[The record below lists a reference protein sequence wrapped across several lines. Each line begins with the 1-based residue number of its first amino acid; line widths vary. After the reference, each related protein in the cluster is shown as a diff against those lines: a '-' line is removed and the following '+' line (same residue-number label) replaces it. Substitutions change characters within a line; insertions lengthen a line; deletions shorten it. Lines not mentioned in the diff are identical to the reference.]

1 MNPSKDLAEVVT
13 DELLQLRARVQSLL
27 SEGSHPASDANDAYV
42 SALIGHLFVS
52 LLSGFGPGM
61 RPIDRS
67 PEALAAALRTIGK
80 KVGAVAGSL
89 DPAAEYRI
97 DILRRDLPSP

>member
-1 MNPSKDLAEVVT
+1 VPCPLCCDR
-13 DELLQLRARVQSLL
+13 RARSGRGIHVREL
-27 SEGSHPASDANDAYV
+27 V
-42 SALIGHLFVS
+42 SRFAVIAVDPETGNS
-52 LLSGFGPGM
+52 YLSGFGPGM

-80 KVGAVAGSL
+80 KVGAVAGGL
-89 DPAAEYRI
+89 DPAAEYRN